1 MKDSLFW
8 KKSFITVYFIV
19 ALLSFI
25 LFKFYIKT
33 DNMAV
38 YLMIFFLFC
47 LGIASIII
55 NAEQN
60 R

>member
-8 KKSFITVYFIV
+8 KKSFIPVYFIV
-19 ALLSFI
+19 VLLSFI

-38 YLMIFFLFC
+38 YLIIFFLIW
-47 LGIASIII
+47 LGITSIII
-55 NAEQN
+55 NTKQN